1 MARADDRGYLYIVD
15 RKKDMIVSG
24 GFNVYP
30 RDVEDVI
37 SSHPA
42 VAMVA
47 VIGVPDAK
55 WGEAVT
61 AMVVCKPGQQVP
73 AEVLTDMVR
82 DRKGKVY
89 APKQVQFVTDL
100 PRTAV
105 GKIDK
110 KVLRAPFWAGQGRN
124 VG

>member
-1 MARADDRGYLYIVD
+1 
-15 RKKDMIVSG
+15 MIVSG

-73 AEVLTDMVR
+73 AEVLTTMVR

-89 APKQVQFVTDL
+89 APKQVQFVADL

>member
-1 MARADDRGYLYIVD
+1 
-15 RKKDMIVSG
+15 MIVSG
-24 GFNVYP
+24 GFNVCP

-37 SSHPA
+37 GSHPA

-47 VIGVPDAK
+47 VIGVPDTK

-61 AMVVCKPGQQVP
+61 TMVQLKPGATVD
-73 AEVLTDMVR
+73 AELLVAMVR
-82 DRKGKVY
+82 DKKGRLM
-89 APKQVQFVTDL
+89 APKHIEFITEM

-110 KVLRAPFWAGQGRN
+110 KVQRAPFWDGQGRQ